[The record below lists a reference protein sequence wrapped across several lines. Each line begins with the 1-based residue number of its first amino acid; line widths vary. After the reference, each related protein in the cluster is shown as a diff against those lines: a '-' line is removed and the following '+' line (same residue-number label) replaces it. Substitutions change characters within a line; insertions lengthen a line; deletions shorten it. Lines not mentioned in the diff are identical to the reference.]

1 MLTKQELLDFIQT
14 RRALFSD
21 GAMGTVLNQRLPA
34 SQACLDCANLSYPD
48 VIASVHSDYLTA
60 GSDMIQ
66 TNTFGANHFKLAAQG
81 LEDQLVKI
89 NKTAVEIAQQAV
101 NSSGRSAFIAGDI
114 GPLGVRLAP
123 FGRVQLP
130 EAREAFARQIAALVE
145 AGADLLIL
153 ETITDL
159 YEIVEAIQA
168 ARQVAGDIPVI
179 ASMTY
184 TRDNRTLLGDPPAK
198 VARRL
203 YDAGADA
210 IGVYCSGG
218 PNQILNILRMM
229 RQAVPDALYS
239 VMPNAGWPEQVE
251 GRIMYPAAPEYFGQY
266 AISFWQAGA
275 SIIGGCCGTTPEHI
289 SAMVSTF
296 NQAQTL
302 ERSPIEMISQRD
314 AAAEKLEAPTSTSLS
329 QKLAE
334 KKFVI
339 AVEMDPPRGVST
351 HKLLAGAS
359 LLAEAGAD
367 VIDVADSPMARMRM
381 SPWAVCSL
389 IQRKI
394 SIETVLHFPT
404 RGRNVLRVQGDLLA
418 AHALDVRN
426 IFVVMGDPTSIGE
439 YPEANDNYDLV
450 PSGLIKLIK
459 QGFNAGLDLSGSD
472 IGQPTSFFVGCALN
486 LNPLDMAAEIRNLN
500 RKLKAGAD
508 FILTQPIYKP
518 ELVTEFLHAYEAE
531 NGKLPVPL
539 IAGLL
544 PLASARHAAFLQ
556 SEVPGIEIPAETRVL
571 MDASGDQGARTGIN
585 LTVDLVAQIKPH
597 VQGVYLM
604 PAFQRFDYAAEIIS
618 SI

>member
-48 VIASVHSDYLTA
+48 VIASVHNDYLTA

-168 ARQVAGDIPVI
+168 ARQVAGYIPVI

-210 IGVYCSGG
+210 IGVNCSGG

-251 GRIMYPAAPEYFGQY
+251 GRIMYPRC
-266 AISFWQAGA
+266 AGVFR
-275 SIIGGCCGTTPEHI
+275 SVRYII
-289 SAMVSTF
+289 
-296 NQAQTL
+296 
-302 ERSPIEMISQRD
+302 
-314 AAAEKLEAPTSTSLS
+314 
-329 QKLAE
+329 
-334 KKFVI
+334 
-339 AVEMDPPRGVST
+339 
-351 HKLLAGAS
+351 LAGRREHHRR
-359 LLAEAGAD
+359 LLRYHPGTY
-367 VIDVADSPMARMRM
+367 
-381 SPWAVCSL
+381 
-389 IQRKI
+389 QRHGQ
-394 SIETVLHFPT
+394 HF
-404 RGRNVLRVQGDLLA
+404 Q
-418 AHALDVRN
+418 
-426 IFVVMGDPTSIGE
+426 
-439 YPEANDNYDLV
+439 
-450 PSGLIKLIK
+450 
-459 QGFNAGLDLSGSD
+459 
-472 IGQPTSFFVGCALN
+472 
-486 LNPLDMAAEIRNLN
+486 
-500 RKLKAGAD
+500 
-508 FILTQPIYKP
+508 
-518 ELVTEFLHAYEAE
+518 
-531 NGKLPVPL
+531 
-539 IAGLL
+539 
-544 PLASARHAAFLQ
+544 
-556 SEVPGIEIPAETRVL
+556 
-571 MDASGDQGARTGIN
+571 
-585 LTVDLVAQIKPH
+585 
-597 VQGVYLM
+597 
-604 PAFQRFDYAAEIIS
+604 
-618 SI
+618 